1 MKTKTLSLSLGAA
14 MLCVFTTTAN
24 CQQKPLA
31 QGVATL
37 APGNYDGS
45 NIVTFYS
52 RVTVSTRAAAATG
65 SVGYQLTN
73 CGTNKPESVGALF
86 VGKIVPGASFEIV
99 SHDPG
104 DTSTVCWTVYKL
116 R

>member
-1 MKTKTLSLSLGAA
+1 MKLKTLSLSLGAA
-14 MLCVFTTTAN
+14 MLCVFTAAGN

-37 APGNYDGS
+37 TPGNYDGA

-52 RVTVSTRAAAATG
+52 HATVPTRAAGATG

-73 CGTNKPESVGALF
+73 CGTKKPESVGALF
-86 VGKIVPGASFEIV
+86 VGKIVPGASFEIL
-99 SHDPG
+99 SLTGD
-104 DTSTVCWTVYKL
+104 DTSTVCWVIYKL

>member
-1 MKTKTLSLSLGAA
+1 MKIKNLSLLLVAA
-14 MLCVFTTTAN
+14 MLCVFTIVGN
-24 CQQKPLA
+24 CQQKTLA

-52 RVTVSTRAAAATG
+52 HVTVSTRAAGPTG
-65 SVGYQLTN
+65 SVGYSLTS
-73 CGTNKPESVGALF
+73 CGTTKPESVGALS
-86 VGKIVPGASFEIV
+86 VGKIVPGKSFEIL
-99 SHDPG
+99 SLSGD
-104 DTSTVCWTVYKL
+104 DTSTVCWVIYKL